1 MPKPKEYKLPKT
13 LAGCA
18 DALYTIRAER
28 LVLQRAAEALST
40 NEGLLREYI
49 IANLPKSQAT
59 GISGKVANA
68 KIERKEVPQIVDKA
82 ALQKYIK
89 RTGAFELLQNRL
101 SESAVLER
109 WADKKTVPGVE
120 AFTVLKVSCT
130 KI

>member
-28 LVLQRAAEALST
+28 LVLQREAEALAVR
-40 NEGLLREYI
+40 EGLLREHI
-49 IANLPKSQAT
+49 IENLPKSQAT
-59 GISGKVANA
+59 GVSGRVANA
-68 KIERKEVPQIVDKA
+68 KIERKEIPQITDKA
-82 ALQKYIK
+82 ALHKFIK
-89 RTGAFELLQNRL
+89 RTGAFELLQNRI

-109 WADKKTVPGVE
+109 WADGKKVPGVE
-120 AFTVLKVSCT
+120 SFTVLKVSCT